1 METPQRPGA
10 RRGECRLTIV
20 DEVKARVDIADLV
33 GESVPLRK
41 TGRTFKALC
50 PFHTEKT
57 PSFTVD
63 PSRQTWRCFGACS
76 EGGDVISWVM
86 RHQGVE
92 FREALRIL
100 ADRTGLRLA
109 PRDAQAEE
117 REKRSQRLRSANEA
131 ATRFYRRSLQ
141 EDSEADEARA
151 YLGRRGVSD
160 EAAEQFGLGYAP
172 RASDALR
179 GYLSAR
185 GFSADE
191 IATAGLSVEGEGNP
205 RDRFRGRL
213 IFPIR
218 DPQGRCVGF
227 GARALDDGD
236 VKYLNTP
243 QTPLFDKSSL
253 LYGLDRSRDAIRR
266 ADHVIVVEGYMD
278 VIAAHQHEQT
288 HVVASM
294 GTALTEKQ
302 VGLIKPL
309 TRKILLALDAD
320 AAGAAATV
328 RGIDTT
334 REAVGTERRPVVT
347 ARGLVRMQNT
357 LAADIRI
364 IELPE
369 GRDPDDLIRLDPERW
384 SALVREAPG
393 YLDYR
398 FRQGRDAHDLEDAR
412 ERSRLLDDLLPL
424 VSATSDPVVR
434 AEYEQRLAQL
444 CRVDVES
451 LRRRA
456 SIAEVPPHLRA
467 APPPS
472 TGRDERAAA
481 PPAADAHRPARGDA
495 DRRAVA
501 QPGRRRG
508 GRGRGGRLRARRAA
522 AGAAAIAA
530 GGGGCGV
537 AGRGGGSAGGGV
549 AQRGPSRRRC
559 WRSRA
564 SWRARSATSIRHL
577 HLQEDAQAHARM
589 VAEQQREVGAIP
601 LHDAAYALAGE
612 RSNGTPD
619 AESSPAAQVLESHAR
634 GRALHLPRETGPPD
648 PTGQPSSGSNGE
660 AQP

>member
-160 EAAEQFGLGYAP
+160 EAADQFGLGYAP

-467 APPPS
+467 APSPSMDDTSAPPPRPQLTRIDRHAETLIGVLS
-472 TGRDERAAA
+472 RSPAAA
-481 PPAADAHRPARGDA
+481 AEVEA
-495 DRRAVA
+495 AVA
-501 QPGRRRG
+501 GFVPDALRRELLRSLLAG
-508 GRGRGGRLRARRAA
+508 EDAASRDAEVEALAAELRARP
-522 AGAAAIAA
+522 
-530 GGGGCGV
+530 V
-537 AGRGGGSAGGGV
+537 APPLLAQPRVV
-549 AQRGPSRRRC
+549 AQQISDK
-559 WRSRA
+559 
-564 SWRARSATSIRHL
+564 IRDL
-577 HLQEDAQAHARM
+577 YLYEEWQAQARM
-589 VAEQQREVGAIP
+589 VADHQRELGADP

-612 RSNGTPD
+612 RSSGTTD

-634 GRALHLPRETGPPD
+634 RRALHLPRETGPPD